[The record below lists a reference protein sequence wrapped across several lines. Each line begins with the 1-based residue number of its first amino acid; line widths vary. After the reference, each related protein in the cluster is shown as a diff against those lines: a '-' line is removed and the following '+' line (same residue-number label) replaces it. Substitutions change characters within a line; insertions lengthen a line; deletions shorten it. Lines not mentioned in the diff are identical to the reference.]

1 MSTTELVRC
10 LACGVMNRVPVDAGA
25 RGRRAVCGRCKR
37 PLGASAV
44 PVKVTDATFATEVEQ
59 STLPVVVDLW
69 AAWCGPC
76 RMVAPI
82 MEDLATEY
90 AGRLRVGKI
99 DVDAQT
105 DLARAFGVSS
115 IPMIVLM
122 KNGEP
127 VSHALGARP
136 KAALVQALQ
145 LEEHLPA
152 HAA

>member
-1 MSTTELVRC
+1 MATIEITSENFRSEVLESD
-10 LACGVMNRVPVDAGA
+10 VPV
-25 RGRRAVCGRCKR
+25 
-37 PLGASAV
+37 L
-44 PVKVTDATFATEVEQ
+44 
-59 STLPVVVDLW
+59 LDLW

-115 IPMIVLM
+115 IHMIVLM
-122 KNGEP
+122 NNGEP